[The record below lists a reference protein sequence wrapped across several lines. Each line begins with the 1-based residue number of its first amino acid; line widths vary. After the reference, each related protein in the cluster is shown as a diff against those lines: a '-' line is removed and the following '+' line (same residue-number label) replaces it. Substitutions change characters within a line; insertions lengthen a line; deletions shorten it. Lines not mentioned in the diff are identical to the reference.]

1 MRTLRARAGA
11 RGAPEEA
18 NAMIRLHSWPGS
30 SGTRAAWA
38 LEELGLPYE
47 YVALDRAKGEH
58 RSPEYLAVNPHGKV
72 PALVDGDQRFFESG
86 AILLHLGNRYG
97 VEKNLW
103 PAGGG
108 QARADAVS
116 WTVWA
121 MTELG
126 PYLMQ
131 YLYHGLDTPV
141 SYKPEDRSKAAAEY
155 NRSQLDR
162 LLAALEARLDGREY
176 LLGGF
181 SLVDVAAASWLA
193 LGTQFGL
200 DLGRYPRVAAW
211 LKRCRERPAFKRAR

>member
-1 MRTLRARAGA
+1 
-11 RGAPEEA
+11 
-18 NAMIRLHSWPGS
+18 MIKLYSWPHS
-30 SGTRAAWA
+30 SGTRVAWA

-47 YVALDRAKGEH
+47 YIALDRGKGEH
-58 RSPEYLAVNPHGKV
+58 QSAEYLALNPHGKV
-72 PALVDGDQRFFESG
+72 PALADGDQRFFESG
-86 AILLHLGNRYG
+86 AILLHLGSKYG

-126 PYLMQ
+126 PYMMQ

-141 SYKPEDRSKAAAEY
+141 SYKPADRSKAAAEY
-155 NRSQLDR
+155 NHAQFDR
-162 LLAALEARLDGREY
+162 LLAALEARLEGRDY

-193 LGTQFGL
+193 LGTMFGL
-200 DLGRYPRVAAW
+200 GLERYPRVAAW
-211 LKRCRERPAFKRAR
+211 CKRCQERPAFKRAR